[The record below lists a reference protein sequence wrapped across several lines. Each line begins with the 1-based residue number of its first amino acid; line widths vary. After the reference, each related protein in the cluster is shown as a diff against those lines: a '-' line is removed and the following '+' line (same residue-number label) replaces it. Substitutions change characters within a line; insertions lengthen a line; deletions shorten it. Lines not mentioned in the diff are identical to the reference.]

1 MKKTLCALAIGA
13 TILTPMMASAA
24 DVKIY
29 GRAHVSLD
37 YLDDG
42 KDYNE
47 VGLSSNASRL
57 GFKVD
62 QKIND
67 DLNVFAQIEQE
78 VNFASGSQDSKGI
91 DFSTRDTF
99 VGLKSSTYGQARV
112 GRFDSPFKVARSP
125 VNFFG
130 DMVGDV
136 RNVTRVGNLKF
147 DERNENT
154 IEYKSPKFGGGFNV
168 LAAMSMHSGTQIDR
182 ETDGEGKDD
191 NKAYDLA
198 LTYKEGPIDF
208 AAAYEKYDENAA
220 NAAGGASRDAFRI
233 AGAYKLTEEF
243 NLGALYQIAK
253 HDNDTANPD
262 AQVFGVAGEY
272 KVTPKTSVRGEY
284 FYRDVD
290 ADDANASLI
299 GVGVEHKL
307 DSTLRV
313 YGNLATVLNDKN
325 SKLNPWKEGRSFGN
339 GIQGSVMKM
348 QLHFLLVYVTTSKL
362 QYLPQKTYSGM
373 SFLLLNSKKKSN
385 KD

>member
-13 TILTPMMASAA
+13 TILTPVMASAA

-47 VGLSSNASRL
+47 VGLSSNSSRL

-78 VNFASGSQDSKGI
+78 INFASGSKDDSGVN
-91 DFSTRDTF
+91 FSTRDTF
-99 VGLKSSTYGQARV
+99 VGLKSNTYGQARV
-112 GRFDSPFKVARSP
+112 GRFDSPFKAARGP

-136 RNVTRVGNLKF
+136 RNVTRVGDMKF

-168 LAAMSMHSGTQIDR
+168 LAAMSMNSGKEIPR
-182 ETDGEGKDD
+182 EGNGEGKDD

-198 LTYKEGPIDF
+198 LTYKNGPIDF
-208 AAAYEKYDENAA
+208 AAAYEKYEDNAA
-220 NAAGGASRDAFRI
+220 NTNVGTAAAPIDSSRDAFRI
-233 AGAYKLTEEF
+233 AGAYKFTEEF
-243 NLGALYQIAK
+243 NLGAMYQIAQFDDSK
-253 HDNDTANPD
+253 RNLD
-262 AQVFGVAGEY
+262 AQVFGLAGEY
-272 KVTPKTSVRGEY
+272 KITPKTSVRGEY

-290 ADDANASLI
+290 ADDANAHLI

-339 GIQGSVMKM
+339 GV
-348 QLHFLLVYVTTSKL
+348 
-362 QYLPQKTYSGM
+362 SGVADE
-373 SFLLLNSKKKSN
+373 NSTALSLGLRY
-385 KD
+385 DF